1 VVGGHAL
8 RVEETQGA
16 RWELALER
24 LRAGDTIIFREVSLS
39 IRPDGFVALIQSTW
53 TTAAEQTPE
62 RARADIARAEHIVEV
77 LRAADPTFAELV
89 ADREIEY
96 HAIDDYGM
104 GAIWLAE
111 LRGDRYTWTGPPYPE
126 PDAPESRSA

>member
-8 RVEETQGA
+8 RVDDTTGA

-24 LRAGDTIIFREVSLS
+24 LRAGDTIIFRDVSVS
-39 IRPDGFVALIQSTW
+39 IREDALLLALIQSRW

-62 RARADIARAEHIVEV
+62 RARADIARAEHIVED
-77 LRAADPTFAELV
+77 LLAESSAFAELV
-89 ADREIEY
+89 ADRQIEY
-96 HAIDDYGM
+96 HTIDDYGM

-111 LRGDRYTWTGPPYPE
+111 LRGDRFTWTGPPDYTR
-126 PDAPESRSA
+126 PD

>member
-1 VVGGHAL
+1 MVGGHAL
-8 RVEETQGA
+8 RVDETTGA

-24 LRAGDTIIFREVSLS
+24 LRAGDTIIFRHVSLS
-39 IRPDGFVALIQSTW
+39 IREDALLLALIQSTW

-62 RARADIARAEHIVEV
+62 RARADIARAEQIVEE
-77 LRAADPTFAELV
+77 LLAEAPAFAELV

-96 HAIDDYGM
+96 HTIDDYGM

-111 LRGDRYTWTGPPYPE
+111 LRGDRFTWTGPPDYTHQ
-126 PDAPESRSA
+126 D